1 VLGEENHYATTCYHV
16 CFNETLSEDINTA
29 HNTLKEDYENN
40 SAGCCDVRYEF
51 RGEDG
56 YGEIFFKILFSV
68 WERGIGVTCAVCFVT
83 IYGEVGCFI

>member
-1 VLGEENHYATTCYHV
+1 MLGEENHYATTCYHV
-16 CFNETLSEDINTA
+16 CFNETLSED
-29 HNTLKEDYENN
+29 ENN